1 MASADNIIRRRAAV
15 AAFAAYVTRR
25 GFAINAFSGNV
36 IRKKAVVV
44 AFSDDVTRW
53 EDGGVA
59 FVDAVISRLA
69 VGSAVAEVLGRVAI
83 WAEVFARALLL
94 CFPCHDD
101 GNHGRVAFDASVDV
115 VALQV
120 EVVDEALGGV
130 DDVASARQPI
140 VLVAFCELD
149 DFGSD
154 VVDESLVFRCA
165 E

>member
-1 MASADNIIRRRAAV
+1 MASA
-15 AAFAAYVTRR
+15 
-25 GFAINAFSGNV
+25 
-36 IRKKAVVV
+36 
-44 AFSDDVTRW
+44 
-53 EDGGVA
+53 
-59 FVDAVISRLA
+59 DAVISRLA
-69 VGSAVAEVLGRVAI
+69 VEGGVAEGLGGVAI
-83 WAEVFARALLL
+83 WAEVFACALLL

-120 EVVDEALGGV
+120 EVVDEALCGV
-130 DDVASARQPI
+130 DDGASERQPI

-154 VVDESLVFRCA
+154 VVEESLVFRCA

>member
-1 MASADNIIRRRAAV
+1 M
-15 AAFAAYVTRR
+15 AFAA
-25 GFAINAFSGNV
+25 
-36 IRKKAVVV
+36 
-44 AFSDDVTRW
+44 DM
-53 EDGGVA
+53 
-59 FVDAVISRLA
+59 ISRLA
-69 VGSAVAEVLGRVAI
+69 VEGGVAEGLGRVVI
-83 WAEVFARALLL
+83 WEDVFACALLL

-120 EVVDEALGGV
+120 EVVDEALCGV
-130 DDVASARQPI
+130 DDGASARQPI

-154 VVDESLVFRCA
+154 VVEESLVFRCA